1 MKRSSYLAVGMV
13 LGAIAMSAAGRVA
26 TQDPVKVSPQYYAVR
41 FENDRVRVL
50 EYHLK
55 PGEKEATHSH
65 PAGVVYVLSDATIRS
80 VRPDGTSSETPG
92 KAGEVFWRED
102 TTHAIENVGAMEAR
116 AIAVELKPCTR

>member
-1 MKRSSYLAVGMV
+1 MKRSSYLAVGIV
-13 LGAIAMSAAGRVA
+13 LGAFAMSATGRVA
-26 TQDPVKVSPQYYAVR
+26 TQDPVKVSPQYYVVR
-41 FENDRVRVL
+41 FENERVRVL

-80 VRPDGTSSETPG
+80 VHPNGTSSETSG
-92 KAGEVFWRED
+92 KAGDVFWRED
-102 TTHAIENVGAMEAR
+102 TTHTVENVGATEAR